1 MKILAFLALT
11 VLSFNAV
18 ADNYKLQLTRKET
31 NLYRIDNMS
40 SLNNEWFLVTSL
52 CLEFAL
58 GDTFLVSYTPYSF
71 SNKIF
76 FSSRT
81 TCDLKEVRNV
91 ITYR

>member
-1 MKILAFLALT
+1 MKIITFLMLI
-11 VLSFNAV
+11 VLSFGAV

-40 SLNNEWFLVTSL
+40 VTNNEWFLVTSL
-52 CLEFAL
+52 CLEFAF
-58 GDTFLVSYTPYSF
+58 GDTLLVSYTPYSF
-71 SNKIF
+71 SNKVYF
-76 FSSRT
+76 GGRN